1 MSCSTGSTIARASS
15 GSRSRINSVEPL
27 MSANSAVTVLRSP
40 SIVDEASGCSGV
52 TRISEAVNPA
62 GEPVVAGAA
71 IPASAAPQSSQK
83 ADDGAFS
90 APHFEQR
97 LDRGLP
103 HAAQNFL
110 LVVLSVPHLL
120 QRIALL
126 GKPSDSLFLYHPA
139 CSRAL
144 KRRIP
149 AAARSRAEFLAP
161 RPAAWGFS
169 HAPGPSR
176 SVPAGAETLQPN
188 VCKRVPALEKPRCQ
202 GTVAHRQAR
211 STPCRRF
218 PIDGRAPRIS
228 PARKSP
234 APTGSPSRTRSC

>member
-97 LDRGLP
+97 LNRGLP

-110 LVVLSVPHLL
+110 LVVLSVPHLV
-120 QRIALL
+120 QRIALP
-126 GKPSDSLFLYHPA
+126 GKPSDSPFLYHPA
-139 CSRAL
+139 PVSGSGPGKGDRATSHRL
-144 KRRIP
+144 KEQQGPCLGGGTRMRKKSG
-149 AAARSRAEFLAP
+149 AREASAGLL
-161 RPAAWGFS
+161 
-169 HAPGPSR
+169 HR
-176 SVPAGAETLQPN
+176 S
-188 VCKRVPALEKPRCQ
+188 
-202 GTVAHRQAR
+202 
-211 STPCRRF
+211 
-218 PIDGRAPRIS
+218 
-228 PARKSP
+228 
-234 APTGSPSRTRSC
+234 